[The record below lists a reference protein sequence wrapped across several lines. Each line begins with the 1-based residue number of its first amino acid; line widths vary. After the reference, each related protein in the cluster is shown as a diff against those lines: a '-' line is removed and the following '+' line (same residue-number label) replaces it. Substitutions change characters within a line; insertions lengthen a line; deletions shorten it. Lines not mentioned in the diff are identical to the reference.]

1 MALACSTKTFVKMSY
16 TPEIVSITG
25 VAAMVG
31 TRQKSR
37 SKGRPTPAELGI
49 LTVLWKSGP
58 STVRQ
63 VHEIL
68 SGTEVTGYTTVL
80 KFLQIMHSKGLV
92 ERDESTRAH
101 VYRAHLTQETAQRQ
115 MTSQL
120 IDKVFDGSSSQLVL
134 SALGNSERATAEEMA
149 EIRALL
155 ERMEKTRS

>member
-1 MALACSTKTFVKMSY
+1 MVPGCTTKAFVKMTY
-16 TPEIVSITG
+16 TPAIDLITG
-25 VAAMVG
+25 VAAMTG
-31 TRQKSR
+31 TGEKTKSA
-37 SKGRPTPAELGI
+37 GRPTPAELGI
-49 LTVLWKSGP
+49 LRVLWKSGP

-63 VHEIL
+63 VHETL
-68 SGTEVTGYTTVL
+68 SSTEVTGYTTVL
-80 KFLQIMHSKGLV
+80 KFLQIMHGKGLV

-134 SALGNSERATAEEMA
+134 AALGNSDRATPEEMA

-155 ERMEKTRS
+155 KRMEKRS

>member
-1 MALACSTKTFVKMSY
+1 MSY
-16 TPEIVSITG
+16 TPETLLITG
-25 VAAMVG
+25 AAAMTG
-31 TRQKSR
+31 TRKKSR
-37 SKGRPTPAELGI
+37 SKSRPTPAELGI
-49 LTVLWKSGP
+49 LRVLWKSGP

-80 KFLQIMHSKGLV
+80 KFLQIMHGKGLV

-101 VYRAHLTQETAQRQ
+101 VYQAHLTQEVAQRQ

-134 SALGNSERATAEEMA
+134 AALGNSERATPEEVA

-155 ERMEKTRS
+155 KRMEKRQS